1 MSFSS
6 ESADSK
12 RNSTAA
18 RLQINYLLNP
28 QAIEKDDIRDV
39 IDGLQQ
45 PQKSLPAR
53 YFYDAKGSQLFE
65 AICELPEY
73 YPTRTEASIL
83 KQHATEIIRQTKAV
97 ELVELGS
104 GSSTKTRY
112 LFNAYRDLNTPLYY
126 VPVDV
131 SGSILKESA
140 ENLLTEYPYL
150 KIQGKV
156 ATYSQALQQ
165 LSNSFLGKRMI
176 IFLGS
181 SIGNFNSTECDRFI
195 KQVTSA
201 LNPGDYFLLG
211 IDLYAQRY
219 TISPGVPKGIHFDI
233 SFRARAQC
241 PLGQKPVEI
250 LEAAYNDA
258 KGVTAA
264 FNLNM
269 LQHLNNRFAGNF
281 NLANFKHQA
290 IYDRD
295 EHQIEMYLI
304 SQQQQTVTLS
314 SLDLTIKLEKEERI
328 LTEIS
333 RKFDLEKM
341 EKYLGDCNLNLIQT
355 YTNAQQ
361 WFGLLL
367 CQFEK

>member
-1 MSFSS
+1 MSFSP

-18 RLQINYLLNP
+18 RLQIDYLLDP
-28 QAIEKDDIRDV
+28 QAVEKNDIRDV
-39 IDGLQQ
+39 VDGLQQ
-45 PQKSLPAR
+45 QQKSLPAR

-83 KQHATEIIRQTKAV
+83 EQHAAEIISQTKAV

-112 LFNAYRDLNTPLYY
+112 LFNAYCDLNTPLYY

-131 SGSILKESA
+131 SGSILQESA
-140 ENLLTEYPYL
+140 KDLLTEYPQL

-181 SIGNFNSTECDRFI
+181 SIGNFNNIECDRFI

-211 IDLYAQRY
+211 IDLYAERY
-219 TISPGVPKGIHFDI
+219 
-233 SFRARAQC
+233 

-258 KGVTAA
+258 QNVTAA

-281 NLANFKHQA
+281 NLSNFKHQA
-290 IYDRD
+290 IYNRD

-314 SLDLTIKLEKEERI
+314 SLDLTIKLKKEERI

-333 RKFDLEKM
+333 RKFDLVKM
-341 EKYLGDCNLNLIQT
+341 EKYLSDRNLNLIQT
-355 YTNAQQ
+355 YTDNKQ

-367 CQFEK
+367 CQLK

>member
-1 MSFSS
+1 MSFSP
-6 ESADSK
+6 ESTDSK

-18 RLQINYLLNP
+18 RLQIDYLLDP
-28 QAIEKDDIRDV
+28 QAVEKNDIRDV
-39 IDGLQQ
+39 VDGLQQ
-45 PQKSLPAR
+45 QQKSIPPR

-83 KQHATEIIRQTKAV
+83 EQHAAEIISKTKAV

-131 SGSILKESA
+131 SGSILEESA
-140 ENLLTEYPYL
+140 EDLLTEYPQL

-156 ATYSQALQQ
+156 ATYSQALQE
-165 LSNSFLGKRMI
+165 LSNNFLGKRII

-181 SIGNFNSTECDRFI
+181 SIGNFNNIECDRFI
-195 KQVTSA
+195 QQVTSA

-211 IDLYAQRY
+211 IDL
-219 TISPGVPKGIHFDI
+219 
-233 SFRARAQC
+233 
-241 PLGQKPVEI
+241 QKPVEI

-258 KGVTAA
+258 KDVTAA

-269 LQHLNNRFAGNF
+269 LQHLNNRFDGNF
-281 NLANFKHQA
+281 NLNNFKHQA
-290 IYDRD
+290 IYNQT

-314 SLDLTIKLEKEERI
+314 SLNLTIELKKEERI

-333 RKFDLEKM
+333 RKFDLVKM
-341 EKYLGDCNLNLIQT
+341 KKYLGDRNLNLIQT
-355 YTNAQQ
+355 YTDSRQ

-367 CQFEK
+367 CQLN